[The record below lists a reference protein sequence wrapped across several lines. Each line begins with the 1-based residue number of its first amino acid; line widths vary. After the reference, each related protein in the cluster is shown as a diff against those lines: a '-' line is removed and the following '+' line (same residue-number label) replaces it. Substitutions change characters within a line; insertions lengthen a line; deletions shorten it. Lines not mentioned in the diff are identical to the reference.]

1 MSKENIYLD
10 FRIEKI
16 DETRKY
22 LLEEIK
28 NVNLMGEH
36 CEKVYRTLNYFEYF
50 LICTSPVTDCVSIP
64 ASASVAGV
72 PVSTGSSAVGLKIC
86 ALTAGIKMYQSIIRK
101 KNNNSIVS
109 KNQVQCNLS
118 YANKAPKNLP
128 SCFLLLV
135 LLLQ

>member
-1 MSKENIYLD
+1 MNI
-10 FRIEKI
+10 
-16 DETRKY
+16 
-22 LLEEIK
+22 
-28 NVNLMGEH
+28 
-36 CEKVYRTLNYFEYF
+36 F
-50 LICTSPVTDCVSIP
+50 LFVTDCVSIP

-101 KNNNSIVS
+101 KKNSIVS

-118 YANKAPKNLP
+118 YANKAPKDLP

>member
-1 MSKENIYLD
+1 MNI
-10 FRIEKI
+10 
-16 DETRKY
+16 
-22 LLEEIK
+22 
-28 NVNLMGEH
+28 
-36 CEKVYRTLNYFEYF
+36 F
-50 LICTSPVTDCVSIP
+50 LFVTDCVSIP
-64 ASASVAGV
+64 GSASVAGV

-101 KNNNSIVS
+101 KKNSIVS

>member
-1 MSKENIYLD
+1 MNI
-10 FRIEKI
+10 
-16 DETRKY
+16 
-22 LLEEIK
+22 
-28 NVNLMGEH
+28 
-36 CEKVYRTLNYFEYF
+36 F
-50 LICTSPVTDCVSIP
+50 LFVTDCVSIP
-64 ASASVAGV
+64 GSASVAGV

-101 KNNNSIVS
+101 KKNSTVS

>member
-1 MSKENIYLD
+1 MNI
-10 FRIEKI
+10 
-16 DETRKY
+16 
-22 LLEEIK
+22 
-28 NVNLMGEH
+28 
-36 CEKVYRTLNYFEYF
+36 F
-50 LICTSPVTDCVSIP
+50 LFVTDCVSIP
-64 ASASVAGV
+64 GSASVAGV
-72 PVSTGSSAVGLKIC
+72 PVSTSSSAVGLKIC

-101 KNNNSIVS
+101 KKNSIVS